1 MLFLNGVYCSITS
14 ILHSVEKYVQ
24 LNSLISFTCH
34 LAFLSLALAS
44 CNMIVWPPPKQPF
57 VFQKRRSS
65 DFGRIVEAYL
75 ATTLISDPLPS
86 ATTPSRIPVWITYKT
101 LSLKAPV
108 SDHLWDLQNWDFSLF
123 LNSCQ
128 RHPWKTPLH
137 SVYIALKST
146 TYSYIEYDRL

>member
-108 SDHLWDLQNWDFSLF
+108 SDHIWDLQNWDFFFFFKLLPAPPLKDPFAFSLHCAKKAPHT
-123 LNSCQ
+123 L
-128 RHPWKTPLH
+128 
-137 SVYIALKST
+137 I
-146 TYSYIEYDRL
+146 DRL